1 MLKVQG
7 FHMQPS
13 GLSSD
18 CRPLLI
24 IGRGKV
30 PAEWMASLENW
41 CRNAVGK
48 EQSGRLEAAK
58 RVLQKY
64 LDSNNASLDL
74 SRLDL
79 TELPPG
85 LSHLSRLQELN
96 VSKNLGLRKF
106 PEDVGK
112 CRKLLKIDAS
122 SCSIDR
128 WPACLSELP
137 SLKTLLLDD
146 NPGLRVFP
154 DQLKQCRALEHLSME
169 ATMPRD
175 YHEPPI
181 RVLPPGESRG
191 RALVRSASS
200 SPARANGA
208 VRARSR
214 SPSPHATAPSV
225 ATMLGMDKARQL
237 DTDFGSL
244 QWPFRR
250 GEPALKDW
258 ELDDDGTPLMLKDRI
273 FVPDKHGNFGN
284 SSALLDV
291 KKQLKTGEKRYI
303 WTVGKYNRLIISEE
317 RDSEKYSAKDNAKDS
332 TEARYIGH
340 PAQVGGGRARIS
352 GELKYISDPD
362 DKLFGKFVINNASG
376 RYGKF
381 VDRNKG
387 QMENVAE
394 LFRKAGLDVEIKY
407 KQRDKLQPITG
418 LVLQASEPAPFKQ
431 QKPD

>member
-1 MLKVQG
+1 MLRMQAFRK
-7 FHMQPS
+7 QPS
-13 GLSSD
+13 GLGVD
-18 CRPLLI
+18 CSPLLI
-24 IGRGKV
+24 IGRGKA
-30 PAEWMASLENW
+30 PPQWMALLEDW
-41 CRNAVGK
+41 CRNATRN

-64 LDSNNASLDL
+64 LDPNNTSLDL

-85 LSHLSRLQELN
+85 LSHLSNLQELN
-96 VSKNLGLRKF
+96 VSKNLELRKF
-106 PEDVGK
+106 PEDLGK
-112 CRKLLKIDAS
+112 CIALRSIDAS
-122 SCSIDR
+122 SCSIDT

-154 DQLKQCRALEHLSME
+154 DQLKQCRALAHLSME

-191 RALVRSASS
+191 RALVRSAPS
-200 SPARANGA
+200 SPARADGI
-208 VRARSR
+208 VRARSM

-225 ATMLGMDKARQL
+225 ATMLGTDKASQL

-258 ELDDDGTPLMLKDRI
+258 ELDDAGNPLMLNDRI
-273 FVPDKHGNFGN
+273 IVPGEHGNFGN
-284 SSALLDV
+284 LSALLDLE
-291 KKQLKTGEKRYI
+291 KLKTGEKRYI
-303 WTVGKYNRLIISEE
+303 WTVGKLGRIFISEE
-317 RDSEKYSAKDNAKDS
+317 RDCEKYSVKDNGKES
-332 TEARYIGH
+332 TEPHYIGH
-340 PAQVGGGRARIS
+340 PAQVGGGRSRIS
-352 GELKYISDPD
+352 GELKYISDPN
-362 DKLFGKFVINNASG
+362 DKLFGKFVINNSSG
-376 RYGKF
+376 RYSKF

-387 QMENVAE
+387 QMEKVAAA
-394 LFRKAGLDVEIKY
+394 LRNAGLDVEIKY
-407 KQRDKLQPITG
+407 KQRDKLQPVIG

-431 QKPD
+431 QKLN

>member
-1 MLKVQG
+1 MLKTQA
-7 FHMQPS
+7 FRSQPS
-13 GLSSD
+13 GLSVDYS
-18 CRPLLI
+18 PLLI
-24 IGRGKV
+24 IGRGKA
-30 PAEWMASLENW
+30 PPQWMASLESW
-41 CRNAVGK
+41 CRNAAAAGE

-64 LDSNNASLDL
+64 ISHDNAPLDL

-85 LSHLSRLQELN
+85 LSHLSNLQELN

-106 PEDVGK
+106 PEDFGR
-112 CRKLLKIDAS
+112 CIALRSIDAS
-122 SCSIDR
+122 SCSIDT
-128 WPACLSELP
+128 WPTCLSELP

-154 DQLKQCRALEHLSME
+154 EQLKQCRALEHLSME

-181 RVLPPGESRG
+181 RVLSPGKPQG
-191 RALVRSASS
+191 RALVRSVPS
-200 SPARANGA
+200 SPARVDDA
-208 VRARSR
+208 RARSR

-258 ELDDDGTPLMLKDRI
+258 ELDDAGNPLMLKDRI
-273 FVPDKHGNFGN
+273 FVPDEHGNFGN
-284 SSALLDV
+284 LPALLDLE
-291 KKQLKTGEKRYI
+291 KLKTGEKRYI
-303 WTVGKYNRLIISEE
+303 WTVGKLGRLIISEE
-317 RDSEKYSAKDNAKDS
+317 RSSEKHLARNNAKDH
-332 TEARYIGH
+332 TEPQYIGH
-340 PAQVGGGRARIS
+340 PAQLGGGRGRIS
-352 GELKYISDPD
+352 GELKYTSDPND
-362 DKLFGKFVINNASG
+362 PLSGKFLINNASG
-376 RYGKF
+376 RYSKF
-381 VDRNKG
+381 VDRNKEK
-387 QMENVAE
+387 MENVAE
-394 LFRKAGLDVEIKY
+394 LFRKAGLDVEIQY
-407 KQRDKLQPITG
+407 KQRDKLQPVIG